1 METDFI
7 PNCIGISYRHMKNL
21 EIVYEHCSIF
31 SQRIIEFKLFGL
43 QIIRQRNLPQM
54 IYMQIL
60 PVRFFSSFSKQAQRT
75 EICFS

>member
-31 SQRIIEFKLFGL
+31 SQRIIEFKLL
-43 QIIRQRNLPQM
+43 VYKIIIRQRTLPQM

-60 PVRFFSSFSKQAQRT
+60 PVRFFLSFSKQA
-75 EICFS
+75 